1 MIYQILDDMEDVD
14 EDLQFGDKSKR
25 SKNYVI
31 TNGKEESIKDC
42 LKFIDKF
49 KLEMIKLNIY
59 SDYFKDLMNYVKEKL
74 SKY

>member
-1 MIYQILDDMEDVD
+1 MVETFLT
-14 EDLQFGDKSKR
+14 G
-25 SKNYVI
+25 VI
-31 TNGKEESIKDC
+31 
-42 LKFIDKF
+42 IDKF